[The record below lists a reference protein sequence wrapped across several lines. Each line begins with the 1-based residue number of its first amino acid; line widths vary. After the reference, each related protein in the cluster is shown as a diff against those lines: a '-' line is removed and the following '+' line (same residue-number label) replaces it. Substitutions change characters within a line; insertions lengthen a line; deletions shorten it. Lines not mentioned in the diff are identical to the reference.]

1 MTWPNEIIRIILE
14 KKWFNFRK
22 EYLEKVLSM
31 PTKETFV
38 DPFCSRNTLD
48 FAWFSYKHDNPYY
61 NRHYAFRDITYCVL
75 IDGSIKIPPYYQD
88 DSYYTLFD

>member
-1 MTWPNEIIRIILE
+1 MKLPLEIIIKILK

-22 EYLEKVLSM
+22 EYLENVLSM

-48 FAWFSYKHDNPYY
+48 FAWFSYRHDNPYY
-61 NRHYAFRDITYCVL
+61 VRHYAFRDITYCVMYTGL
-75 IDGSIKIPPYYQD
+75 VRTAPYYD
-88 DSYYTLFD
+88 ETYFTLND